1 VPAVGHR
8 HRHRPG
14 PGEDGGQIGFA
25 FELGD
30 GAGCRGADCE
40 LGEGIRAV
48 LESLRCDRITRGEVK
63 VHVCNS
69 KKAKDANVRQALIDR
84 LGKPGTKK
92 APGPTYGIAGDVWA
106 ALAVAVTWWDSR
118 AVRQIAA
125 LGAAK
130 EK

>member
-1 VPAVGHR
+1 MPAVGHR

-48 LESLRCDRITRGEVK
+48 LESLRCDRITRHAFGEGPVLVRIHLAEKVAQGVAGEV
-63 VHVCNS
+63 VSH
-69 KKAKDANVRQALIDR
+69 
-84 LGKPGTKK
+84 
-92 APGPTYGIAGDVWA
+92 
-106 ALAVAVTWWDSR
+106 
-118 AVRQIAA
+118 
-125 LGAAK
+125 GARRVDGV
-130 EK
+130 